1 MFMSDRKKMILFS
14 HVCNA
19 RNMTGA
25 EKLLLFLARK
35 LNVHYECVLVVPL
48 EGKLAHMARA
58 SGIRTK
64 QLYNPLLFEMCMPFE
79 GLQEKADMLAYSF
92 DGKAILSFLQ
102 EENCDYVFVNTCVNV
117 VPAMMAKHLG
127 IPVIWHITETVPEQ
141 AFRHLTV
148 DLVHKYSDHIVG
160 ISEVVL
166 SPYRVGTAPSKV
178 SLLYPS
184 WEQYDYHPERWDV
197 ARTTKRKEWGIRE
210 GQTVIGY
217 VSSFII
223 AQKGPEH
230 FIEAAIELN
239 KKYKQ
244 LKFVVI
250 GGEIDRHF
258 YRQLKRKIREAECA
272 TKFIFSDY
280 EDAIETAY
288 CAMDIVV
295 VPSLLSE
302 GFGMTAMEA
311 MILGKPVV
319 SYAAGGLREI
329 LENTDS
335 SEYLV
340 GIGDKK
346 QLQAKISSLVDA
358 PAMAKQVGQKNQEK
372 VNLFFGPL
380 NYDHQL
386 HALVNVIS
394 NVRGEAIPLIQE
406 KIDNIGKPLSPPN
419 AAVAET
425 TKSVV
430 RRASSS
436 RRGRTK
442 KSKLSRGKTRKKA
455 IKAKKKRKQTLTR
468 SSRKIKKMTH
478 SIKKRKKVK
487 SKHRSKKR
495 KK

>member
-1 MFMSDRKKMILFS
+1 MILFS

-35 LNVHYECVLVVPL
+35 LNAYFECVLVVPL
-48 EGKLAHMARA
+48 EGKLAQMARA

-64 QLYNPLLFEMCMPFE
+64 QLYNPLLYEMCAPFE
-79 GLQEKADMLAYSF
+79 GLQAKADMLAYSF

-148 DLVHKYSDHIVG
+148 GLVQKYSDHIVG
-160 ISEVVL
+160 ISEAVL

-184 WEQYDYHPERWDV
+184 WEQYEYHPERWDA
-197 ARTTKRKEWGIRE
+197 ARITKRKEWGIKE
-210 GQTVIGY
+210 GQIVVGY
-217 VSSFII
+217 VSSFLIV
-223 AQKGPEH
+223 QKGPEH

-239 KKYKQ
+239 RKYKN
-244 LKFVVI
+244 LKFIVI
-250 GGEIDRHF
+250 GGELDRKF
-258 YRQLKRKIREAECA
+258 YRQLKRKIREAECVG
-272 TKFIFSDY
+272 KFIFIDY

-311 MILGKPVV
+311 MIVGKPVV

-329 LENTDS
+329 LENTSS

-340 GIGDKK
+340 GVGDKK
-346 QLQAKISSLVDA
+346 QLQAKISGLVEA
-358 PAMAKQVGQKNQEK
+358 PNMAKQIGKSNQQK
-372 VNLFFGPL
+372 VNLVFGPQ
-380 NYDHQL
+380 NYEHQL
-386 HALVNVIS
+386 QALVTMIS
-394 NVRGEAIPLIQE
+394 NLSGEVINLNQE
-406 KIDNIGKPLSPPN
+406 KIDNIGTPISPSTS
-419 AAVAET
+419 AVTEA
-425 TKSVV
+425 TKSIT
-430 RRASSS
+430 RRRSSPS
-436 RRGRTK
+436 SVRTK
-442 KSKLSRGKTRKKA
+442 KSKITRRKISKKGRK
-455 IKAKKKRKQTLTR
+455 IKKKGTQGINRSIKR
-468 SSRKIKKMTH
+468 SSRKIKK
-478 SIKKRKKVK
+478 IKPNIKRSKKAK
-487 SKHRSKKR
+487 PKHRSKKR
-495 KK
+495 KR

>member
-1 MFMSDRKKMILFS
+1 MSDRKKLMIFS

-19 RNMTGA
+19 KNMTGA

-35 LNVHYECVLVVPL
+35 LNVYFECVLVVPL
-48 EGKLAHMARA
+48 EGKLAQMARA

-64 QLYNPLLFEMCMPFE
+64 QLYNPLLYEMCAPFE
-79 GLQEKADMLAYSF
+79 GLQAKADLLAYSF

-102 EENCDYVFVNTCVNV
+102 EENCDFVFVNTCVNV

-148 DLVHKYSDHIVG
+148 SMVQKYSDYIVG
-160 ISEVVL
+160 ISEAVL
-166 SPYRVGTAPSKV
+166 SPYRLGTAPSKV

-184 WEQYDYHPERWDV
+184 WEQYEYHPERWDT
-197 ARTTKRKEWGIRE
+197 ARMSKRKEWGIKE

-217 VSSFII
+217 VSSFLI

-230 FIEAAIELN
+230 FVEAAIELN
-239 KKYKQ
+239 KKFKQ

-250 GGEIDRHF
+250 GGELDRHF
-258 YRQLKRKIREAECA
+258 YRQLKRKIREAEC
-272 TKFIFSDY
+272 TSKFIFSDY

-311 MILGKPVV
+311 MIVGKPVV

-329 LENTDS
+329 LES
-335 SEYLV
+335 AGSGEYLV
-340 GIGDKK
+340 GVGDKK
-346 QLQAKISSLVDA
+346 QLQAKISSLVEA
-358 PAMAKQVGQKNQEK
+358 PNMAKQIGITNQEK
-372 VNLFFGPL
+372 VNLVFGPQ

-386 HALVNVIS
+386 HSLVATIS
-394 NVRGEAIPLIQE
+394 DLKGVVIPLNQE
-406 KIDNIGKPLSPPN
+406 KIDNIGMQISPAMS
-419 AAVAET
+419 AAPEASN
-425 TKSVV
+425 SVT
-430 RRASSS
+430 RQRSSP
-436 RRGRTK
+436 RRGHPK
-442 KSKLSRGKTRKKA
+442 KSKVSHKRIRKKGT
-455 IKAKKKRKQTLTR
+455 KVKRNTKKNLTR
-468 SSRKIKKMTH
+468 RSNRRPKKVNHGTKRIKKG
-478 SIKKRKKVK
+478 KPKN
-487 SKHRSKKR
+487 RSKKR
-495 KK
+495 KR

>member
-1 MFMSDRKKMILFS
+1 
-14 HVCNA
+14 
-19 RNMTGA
+19 MTGA

-35 LNVHYECVLVVPL
+35 LNVYYECVLVVPL
-48 EGKLAHMARA
+48 EGKLAQMARA

-64 QLYNPLLFEMCMPFE
+64 QLYNPLLYEMCAPFE
-79 GLQEKADMLAYSF
+79 GLQAKADMLAYSF

-102 EENCDYVFVNTCVNV
+102 EENCDCVFVNTCVNV

-148 DLVHKYSDHIVG
+148 GLVQKYSDHIVG
-160 ISEVVL
+160 ISEAVL

-184 WEQYDYHPERWDV
+184 WEQYEYHPERWDA
-197 ARTTKRKEWGIRE
+197 ARITKRKEWGIKE
-210 GQTVIGY
+210 GQLAVGY
-217 VSSFII
+217 VSSFLI

-239 KKYKQ
+239 KKYKN

-250 GGEIDRHF
+250 GGEIDRQF

-272 TKFIFSDY
+272 GRFIFIDY

-311 MILGKPVV
+311 MIVGKPVV

-329 LENTDS
+329 LENTSS

-340 GIGDKK
+340 EVGDKK
-346 QLQAKISSLVDA
+346 QLQAKISSLVNA
-358 PAMAKQVGQKNQEK
+358 PDMAKQIGKSNQEK
-372 VNLFFGPL
+372 VNLIFGPQ
-380 NYDHQL
+380 NYEHQL
-386 HALVNVIS
+386 HALVAMIS
-394 NVRGEAIPLIQE
+394 NLRGEPIHLIQE
-406 KIDNIGKPLSPPN
+406 KIDNIGTPISPSTY
-419 AAVAET
+419 AVTEI
-425 TKSVV
+425 TKSITRQRSSPSVV
-430 RRASSS
+430 H
-436 RRGRTK
+436 TK
-442 KSKLSRGKTRKKA
+442 KSKITRRKISKKGRK
-455 IKAKKKRKQTLTR
+455 IKKKGKQSLKR
-468 SSRKIKKMTH
+468 NSRKIKKMNPNM
-478 SIKKRKKVK
+478 KRNKRVK
-487 SKHRSKKR
+487 PKHRSKKR

>member
-1 MFMSDRKKMILFS
+1 MILFS

-35 LNVHYECVLVVPL
+35 LNVYYECVLVIPF
-48 EGKLAHMARA
+48 EGKLAQMARA

-64 QLYNPLLFEMCMPFE
+64 QLYNPLLYEMCAPFE
-79 GLQEKADMLAYSF
+79 GLHAKAEMLAYSF

-148 DLVHKYSDHIVG
+148 GLVQKYSDHIVG
-160 ISEVVL
+160 ISEAVL
-166 SPYRVGTAPSKV
+166 SPYRVGTTPSQI

-184 WEQYDYHPERWDV
+184 WEEYEYHPERWDA
-197 ARTTKRKEWGIRE
+197 ARINKRKEWGIRE
-210 GQTVIGY
+210 GHTVIGY
-217 VSSFII
+217 ISSFLIS
-223 AQKGPEH
+223 QKGPEH
-230 FIEAAIELN
+230 FVEAAIQLN
-239 KKYKQ
+239 KMYKQ

-250 GGEIDRHF
+250 GGELDRHF
-258 YRQLKRKIREAECA
+258 YRQLKRKIREAEC
-272 TKFIFSDY
+272 TGKFIFIDY

-329 LENTDS
+329 LEHTGS

-340 GIGDKK
+340 EVGDKK
-346 QLQAKISSLVDA
+346 QLQAKISSLVEA
-358 PAMAKQVGQKNQEK
+358 PNIAKLIGIKNQEM
-372 VNLFFGPL
+372 VNQIFGPQ

-386 HALVNVIS
+386 DSLVTAIS
-394 NVRGEAIPLIQE
+394 DLQGTVIPLNQE
-406 KIDNIGKPLSPPN
+406 KIDNIGVPLAPPPS
-419 AAVAET
+419 AIADAP
-425 TKSVV
+425 KSVA
-430 RRASSS
+430 RRRSSS
-436 RRGRTK
+436 TIIHAK
-442 KSKLSRGKTRKKA
+442 KSKIAHKKNRKKG
-455 IKAKKKRKQTLTR
+455 KKKRKVTLTR
-468 SSRKIKKMTH
+468 TRRKTKKMTH
-478 SIKKRKKVK
+478 GIKKRKKNQP
-487 SKHRSKKR
+487 KHRSKKR

>member
-1 MFMSDRKKMILFS
+1 
-14 HVCNA
+14 
-19 RNMTGA
+19 MTGA

-35 LNVHYECVLVVPL
+35 LNVYYECVLVVPL
-48 EGKLAHMARA
+48 EGKLAQMARA

-64 QLYNPLLFEMCMPFE
+64 QLYNPLLYEMCAPFE
-79 GLQEKADMLAYSF
+79 GLQAKADMLAYSF

-141 AFRHLTV
+141 AFRHLAV
-148 DLVHKYSDHIVG
+148 GLVQKYSDHIVG
-160 ISEVVL
+160 ISEAVL

-184 WEQYDYHPERWDV
+184 WEQYEYHPERWDA
-197 ARTTKRKEWGIRE
+197 ARISKRKEWGIKE

-217 VSSFII
+217 VSSFLI

-239 KKYKQ
+239 KKYKN

-250 GGEIDRHF
+250 GGEIDRQF
-258 YRQLKRKIREAECA
+258 YRHLKRKIREAECA
-272 TKFIFSDY
+272 GRFIFIDY

-288 CAMDIVV
+288 CGMDIVV
-295 VPSLLSE
+295 IPSLLSE

-311 MILGKPVV
+311 MIVGKPVV

-329 LENTDS
+329 LENTSS

-340 GIGDKK
+340 GVGDKK
-346 QLQAKISSLVDA
+346 QLQAKISSLVSA
-358 PAMAKQVGQKNQEK
+358 PDMAKQIGKSNQEK
-372 VNLFFGPL
+372 VNLFFGPQ
-380 NYDHQL
+380 NYEHQL
-386 HALVNVIS
+386 HSLVAVIS
-394 NVRGEAIPLIQE
+394 NLRGEAIYLIQE
-406 KIDNIGKPLSPPN
+406 KIDNIGAPITPIIPSTST
-419 AAVAET
+419 VTET
-425 TKSVV
+425 TQTKT
-430 RRASSS
+430 RQSSS
-436 RRGRTK
+436 PSVIRTK
-442 KSKLSRGKTRKKA
+442 KTKITRRKISKKRTKV
-455 IKAKKKRKQTLTR
+455 KKKGKRSLKR
-468 SSRKIKKMTH
+468 SSRKIKKINLNM
-478 SIKKRKKVK
+478 KRNKNMKRIKKVK
-487 SKHRSKKR
+487 AKHRSKKR